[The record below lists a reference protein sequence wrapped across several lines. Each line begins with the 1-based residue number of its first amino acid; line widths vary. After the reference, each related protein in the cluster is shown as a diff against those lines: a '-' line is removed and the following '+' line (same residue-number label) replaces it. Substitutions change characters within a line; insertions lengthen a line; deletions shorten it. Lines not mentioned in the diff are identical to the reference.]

1 MKTIVIC
8 GGHLSPTLPIIEN
21 LKKDKKY
28 KIFYIGR
35 KKALEGDKSDSLEYI
50 TINKIGIPFIT
61 LICGRFQRSL
71 TRYTLFSLFKF
82 PISLIQGLLILQRLK
97 PDLIVSFGSYVALP
111 VCIIARLLKIPI
123 IIHEQ
128 THVMGLTNRIVSRF
142 ASKICIS
149 WKDTKRIP
157 ENVTSE
163 LTGNPNLFE
172 SHITVNNS
180 LVNFGNRKIPLIYIT
195 GGSLGS
201 KTINN
206 VIGCILNELTKKYR
220 IIHQTGIA
228 ENGLEYNKLSQMR
241 KLLNE
246 EQKNNYQIYPFID
259 PYQSGGI
266 FQGVNLV
273 ISRAGANT
281 VSEIKFYGI
290 PSILVPLPW
299 AADDEQAQNTL
310 KLEKTGMAIIIKED
324 YLTSQVMLE
333 KIEMIMNNYKLYKRN
348 ANIGRMKV
356 KINATS
362 RITEIIKSFC

>member
-1 MKTIVIC
+1 MKKIVIC
-8 GGHLSPTLPIIEN
+8 GGHLSPALPIIEN
-21 LKKDKKY
+21 LIKEKKY
-28 KIFYIGR
+28 NIFYIGR
-35 KKALEGDKSDSLEYI
+35 RKALEGDKSDSLEYI
-50 TINKIGIPFIT
+50 TINRIGIPFIT

-71 TRYTLFSLFKF
+71 TRYTLLSLFKF
-82 PISLIQGLLILQRLK
+82 PISLIQSLVILQKLK
-97 PDLIVSFGSYVALP
+97 PDLIVAFGSYVALP

-142 ASKICIS
+142 ATKICIS
-149 WKDTKRIP
+149 WKDTQKIP
-157 ENVTSE
+157 KNVIYE
-163 LTGNPNLFE
+163 ITGNPNLFE

-206 VIGCILNELTKKYR
+206 VIGRILNELTKKYR
-220 IIHQTGIA
+220 IIHQTGMA
-228 ENGLEYNKLSQMR
+228 ENGLEYNKLFQLR
-241 KLLNE
+241 KFLNE

-259 PYQSGGI
+259 PYQSRGI

-281 VSEIKFYGI
+281 VSEIKYYGV
-290 PSILVPLPW
+290 PSILIPLPW
-299 AADDEQAQNTL
+299 AADNEQVQNAL
-310 KLEKTGMAIIIKED
+310 KLEKTDMAIIIKED
-324 YLTSQVMLE
+324 DLTPQILLE
-333 KIEMIMNNYKLYKRN
+333 KIGMIMSNYKLYQKKS
-348 ANIGRMKV
+348 NIGRMEV